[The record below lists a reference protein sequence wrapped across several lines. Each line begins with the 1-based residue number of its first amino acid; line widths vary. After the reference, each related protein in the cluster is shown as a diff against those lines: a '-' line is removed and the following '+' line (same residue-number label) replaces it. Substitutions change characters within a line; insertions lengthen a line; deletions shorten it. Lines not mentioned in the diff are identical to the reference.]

1 MTPRWERTRHL
12 AHPVAMLAVDAV
24 FVVVWLSAFAS
35 QAAYN
40 SDDKCG
46 KACGQSKAI
55 VGLGVVATYVSVPA
69 LNALQPPLDEKTNDI
84 PAPPG

>member
-24 FVVVWLSAFAS
+24 FTVVWFSAFAS

-40 SDDKCG
+40 TADNCG
-46 KACGQSKAI
+46 EACGQSKAI
-55 VGLGVVATYVSVPA
+55 VGLGVVTTYVPLATPPEPA
-69 LNALQPPLDEKTNDI
+69 ARAQN
-84 PAPPG
+84 